1 VKIGVITGLQRESA
15 CFDTITRAHWDFEIF
30 TGVGPERA
38 ALGAETFIDA
48 GACGLLS
55 FGVAGGLTAGVSA
68 GALVLA
74 DAVFDGNRCYPTDTA
89 WRNKISESI
98 SDTCEVISG
107 TLAGTDRMIST
118 LDGKQRL
125 HRHSAAVACDM
136 ESHAV
141 ARIAA
146 SHGVPFVVIRA
157 ISDPHDRFVPSWVL
171 KSVNPAGAVC
181 IPALL
186 WQAVQQP
193 GSWRGLAGLSRDA
206 NSAFE
211 SLRSVALRLGPGLRF
226 QASLFFF
233 TFLSHGLY

>member
-1 VKIGVITGLQRESA
+1 MKIGVVSGLSRESA
-15 CFDTITRAHWDFEIF
+15 CFDTTTRAHGNFEIF

-38 ALGAETFIDA
+38 ALGAEAFIDA

-55 FGVAGGLTAGVSA
+55 FGVAGGLTAGVPA

-74 DAVFDGNRCYPTDTA
+74 ETVFDGNRHYPTDTA
-89 WRNKISESI
+89 WRNKINDSI

-125 HRHSAAVACDM
+125 HGNSAAVACDM

-141 ARIAA
+141 ARIAT

-171 KSVNPAGAVC
+171 QCLSPTGEVR

-186 WQAVQQP
+186 WQAVQRP

-206 NSAFE
+206 KSAFG
-211 SLRSVALRLGPGLRF
+211 SLRSVAIRLGPGLRF
-226 QASLFFF
+226 EASLFFF
-233 TFLSHGLY
+233 AFLGHGLY